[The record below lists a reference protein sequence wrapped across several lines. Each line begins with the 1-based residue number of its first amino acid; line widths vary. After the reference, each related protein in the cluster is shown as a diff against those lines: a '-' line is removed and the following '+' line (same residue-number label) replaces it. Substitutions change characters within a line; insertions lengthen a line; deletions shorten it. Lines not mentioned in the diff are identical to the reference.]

1 MDPPRHILAGRA
13 GRRDPARGSAAAL
26 ADRGALGPLRGG
38 PHRRRSEEFQ
48 IVASPRHGAERG
60 HGDSRARDL
69 QGPRVWAGTRLPCRG
84 RARGH
89 PRTRGW
95 NGTAAGTRAGLD
107 RPPCDHRLA
116 PSPRHG
122 SRPSPAPRDR
132 EPHPAK
138 TPSPR
143 SPGPPSFDRRE
154 RCPDIA
160 ELLAFFRELQRR
172 FDLAVI
178 LVHHTRKNSSGPQ
191 AGQNLRGSSDL
202 HAFGDSNLYLRRTR
216 DRLLLVMEHRAASPP
231 DPVYLELVTRD
242 EDAVHLEVRGKERD
256 GAERRERELEERV
269 LEALG
274 RKTAI
279 TRGDLREKLGVKNER
294 LGEIL
299 DRLQAA
305 GRIERCRGG
314 WRPRGAF
321 PIPPPREGNGNDVNL
336 SPSGS

>member
-1 MDPPRHILAGRA
+1 MDPPSTSLPVVRVGEIPREEAPRRWLIEGLWGRSAVGLIGGAAKSFKSWLAL
-13 GRRDPARGSAAAL
+13 DMAL
-26 ADRGALGPLRGG
+26 SVATGTPALGTFKVLECGPVLVYLAEDALEVIRERVAGMARQRRLVLETIDLHVITASRLRLDTA
-38 PHRRRSEEFQ
+38 R
-48 IVASPRHGAERG
+48 
-60 HGDSRARDL
+60 DRARL
-69 QGPRVWAGTRLPCRG
+69 LETVSRIRPRLLLLDPLVRLHSIDEND
-84 RARGH
+84 AR
-89 PRTRGW
+89 
-95 NGTAAGTRAGLD
+95 
-107 RPPCDHRLA
+107 
-116 PSPRHG
+116 
-122 SRPSPAPRDR
+122 
-132 EPHPAK
+132 E
-138 TPSPR
+138 
-143 SPGPPSFDRRE
+143 
-154 RCPDIA
+154 IA
-160 ELLAFFRELQRR
+160 ELLSFIRELERR

-242 EDAVHLEVRGKERD
+242 EDAVHLEVLGKERD
-256 GAERRERELEERV
+256 GPERRERELEERV

-279 TRGDLREKLGVKNER
+279 TRGDLREKLGMKNER
-294 LGEIL
+294 LGEVL

-314 WRPRGAF
+314 WRPRAAF

-336 SPSGS
+336 SPSGP